1 MNHYNDDDVKIYVD
15 EREDEDGRLDSQA
28 NHDSMVCA
36 CDLSNIIK
44 KRLSVGTKVKLV
56 GGSIDSISHL
66 KHRTNFVIGAIGVIE
81 AIGSGSGYYVRI
93 QRQLAH
99 VCDHEV
105 AVCNRSIYIAIGHL
119 VQDLRAAHAAGI
131 RAMKLASKLA
141 KKWRARVF
149 SQMNRIRAELK
160 RYEAQIQDGFT
171 VITYSGCIVGKY
183 KNSK

>member
-28 NHDSMVCA
+28 NHDSMVGA
-36 CDLSNIIK
+36 CD
-44 KRLSVGTKVKLV
+44 
-56 GGSIDSISHL
+56 
-66 KHRTNFVIGAIGVIE
+66 F
-81 AIGSGSGYYVRI
+81 
-93 QRQLAH
+93 
-99 VCDHEV
+99 HEV
-105 AVCNRSIYIAIGHL
+105 VACNRSIYIAIGHL

-131 RAMKLASKLA
+131 RAMKLASKLD

-149 SQMNRIRAELK
+149 SQMNRIRDELK

-183 KNSK
+183 KDSK